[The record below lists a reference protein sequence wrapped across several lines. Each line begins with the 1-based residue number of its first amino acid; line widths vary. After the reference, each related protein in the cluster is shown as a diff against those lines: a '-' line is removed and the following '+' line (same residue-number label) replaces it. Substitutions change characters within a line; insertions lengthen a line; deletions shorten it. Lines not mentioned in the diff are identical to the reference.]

1 MSRLPDSQN
10 CAQVQ
15 QDLET
20 YLDGE
25 LSTVRIHQVEAHL
38 SDCSACLAQVHL
50 AKETQNELRAMPEM
64 DAPAAVI
71 QTIFDQTVR
80 SEKPKQTLSS
90 LPNRWPRPLWAT
102 LVAASLVLVV
112 ALAVMNQGTTT
123 PDQPD
128 EAAIAQATAEAR
140 FALAQVGLATRKA
153 GLAVRNKALQ
163 DQIVT
168 PTRRSLSRALGHNPE
183 QESASLHEGVNDV

>member
-15 QDLET
+15 QDLEA
-20 YLDGE
+20 YLDGGP
-25 LSTVRIHQVEAHL
+25 STVRAHRVEAHL
-38 SDCSACLAQVHL
+38 SECSTCLAQVHL
-50 AKETQNELRAMPEM
+50 AKEIQNELRALPEM

-80 SEKPKQTLSS
+80 SEKPKRS
-90 LPNRWPRPLWAT
+90 LGDLLNRWPRPVWAT

-112 ALAVMNQGTTT
+112 ALAVINQGTTT

-168 PTRRSLSRALGHNPE
+168 PTKRSLSRALGHNPG
-183 QESASLHEGVNDV
+183 QEPASLHKGVNDV

>member
-1 MSRLPDSQN
+1 MSRLPDSPG

-25 LSTVRIHQVEAHL
+25 LSRVRAHQIEAHL
-38 SDCSACLAQVHL
+38 SECSACLAPVHL
-50 AKETQNELRAMPEM
+50 AKEIQNELRTMPEM

-80 SEKPKQTLSS
+80 SEKPKRSLSD
-90 LPNRWPRPLWAT
+90 LLNRWPRPVWAT

-112 ALAVMNQGTTT
+112 ALAVMNRGTT

-128 EAAIAQATAEAR
+128 EAAIAQAAAEAR

-153 GLAVRNKALQ
+153 GLAVRNKTLQ

-168 PTRRSLSRALGHNPE
+168 PTKRSLSRALGHNPE
-183 QESASLHEGVNDV
+183 QEPASLHEGVNDV